1 MSKPQLSSHIK
12 IQIQRSS
19 STKIQE
25 AATIPNSKIQKTNR
39 EQRDAISDSQRQ
51 HEADSSEIQ
60 HSQINRVQ
68 LQSLIRNSN
77 YNSSHP
83 EIHLTFQGPEITVS
97 RIHNIQEAALN
108 AEFQANTVGA
118 PYLDVP
124 VRATVDD
131 KTTPLIS
138 GVEVEEKR
146 VDQPPP
152 KPPDLKSHMVVLCN
166 VDGVETED
174 NGQDLQPLRD
184 VDEAG
189 TSAEVGASER
199 GKWTGA
205 VATATDGRLWAQWLR
220 RFVSLTPPPL
230 LAIVFP
236 WNPGG
241 AEQRLA
247 GRSSSLLCFGNG
259 EKLADVF
266 TSAATTACKT
276 PFAVTK
282 VPWGYGGDTET
293 VKESVGFR
301 VDGRN
306 GGHGGAWLDGGCPL
320 VVGTEECERLGFME
334 ASVRSLFCLRSVNAK
349 NEGNVLTPLHC
360 LGLLDLP
367 LHQHQIEDFG
377 LNFTKYYFEYLV
389 GQFFFKQW
397 DPGGRFLFLQ

>member
-1 MSKPQLSSHIK
+1 MSKPQLSSQIK

-25 AATIPNSKIQKTNR
+25 AATIPDSKIQKTNR
-39 EQRDAISDSQRQ
+39 EQRDAVSDSQRQ
-51 HEADSSEIQ
+51 HEADSSAIQ

-83 EIHLTFQGPEITVS
+83 EIHLTVQGPEITVS

-108 AEFQANTVGA
+108 AEFQANTKSKIQIGA

-124 VRATVDD
+124 VRATVGDR
-131 KTTPLIS
+131 TTPLSS
-138 GVEVEEKR
+138 GVEVGAFAERMVDDVDLELVEEKR

-205 VATATDGRLWAQWLR
+205 VATATDGGLRAQWLR

-230 LAIVFP
+230 LAVVFP

-259 EKLADVF
+259 
-266 TSAATTACKT
+266 
-276 PFAVTK
+276 
-282 VPWGYGGDTET
+282 DTET

-301 VDGRN
+301 VDGRG

-349 NEGNVLTPLHC
+349 NEGKVLTPLHC
-360 LGLLDLP
+360 LGLLGLP
-367 LHQHQIEDFG
+367 LHQH
-377 LNFTKYYFEYLV
+377 
-389 GQFFFKQW
+389 
-397 DPGGRFLFLQ
+397 